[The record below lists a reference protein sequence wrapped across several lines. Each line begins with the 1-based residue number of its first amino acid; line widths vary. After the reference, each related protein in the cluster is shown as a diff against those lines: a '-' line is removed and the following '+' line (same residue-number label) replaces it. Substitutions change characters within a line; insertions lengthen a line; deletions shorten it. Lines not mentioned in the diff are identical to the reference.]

1 MRESLLVFCPKC
13 KKQFA
18 FYSSPFRPFCSERC
32 KLVDLGHWLSETYTV
47 AGEKLKAEEIAALYD
62 SDNQDDEES
71 SKVHIL
77 TDEFD
82 RETDDD

>member
-47 AGEKLKAEEIAALYD
+47 AGEKLKAEEIAALY
-62 SDNQDDEES
+62 